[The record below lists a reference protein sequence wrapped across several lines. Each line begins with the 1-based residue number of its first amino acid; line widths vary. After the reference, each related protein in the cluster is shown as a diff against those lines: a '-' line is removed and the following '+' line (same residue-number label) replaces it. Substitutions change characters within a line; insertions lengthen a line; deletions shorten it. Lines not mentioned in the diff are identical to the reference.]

1 MMQSP
6 VNPSS
11 EETMNH
17 PNQYLNERKE
27 MSIHRQLWQYY
38 ATRFRASLENDHD
51 RGEVSAT
58 TVVMAAAL
66 IALALFVGATIT
78 NRVRDK
84 ANSLNLD

>member
-1 MMQSP
+1 
-6 VNPSS
+6 
-11 EETMNH
+11 
-17 PNQYLNERKE
+17 
-27 MSIHRQLWQYY
+27 MSNNRQLWQYFM
-38 ATRFRASLENDHD
+38 TRLRASMESDCD

-78 NRVRDK
+78 SRVRDK